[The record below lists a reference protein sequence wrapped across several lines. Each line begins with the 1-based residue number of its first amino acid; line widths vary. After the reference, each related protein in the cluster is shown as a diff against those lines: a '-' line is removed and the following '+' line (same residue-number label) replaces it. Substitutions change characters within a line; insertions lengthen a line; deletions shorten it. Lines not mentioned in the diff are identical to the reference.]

1 MKDEANRE
9 AGPGQHMPAA
19 APKLPSHSP
28 TSLLLLGRGLNS
40 DKPRPR
46 LPLFTSIEYNL
57 TVTAVILL
65 QIRKNTE

>member
-19 APKLPSHSP
+19 APKLPSCSP
-28 TSLLLLGRGLNS
+28 TSLLLGSGLNS
-40 DKPRPR
+40 DKPRPHF
-46 LPLFTSIEYNL
+46 PLFTPIEYNL

-65 QIRKNTE
+65 QTRKNTE